1 MRGTMGYRWSCL
13 LALLALA
20 GCKKEEPLPEHVVQ
34 QQARE
39 RAQKRRQQ
47 ELKEK
52 ARQGPAGAD
61 SYRLWS
67 PEIRRAFYNLL
78 RAREAQI
85 PQAAREL
92 AQLGLPAADALR
104 AIALDKEQPPKKH
117 ALVSFM
123 LVDLYMFQIEALAKL
138 AREPEL
144 PFAQRAA
151 IQALA
156 RIGNGRSEGELDK
169 LALELPK
176 MAVPV
181 VGQQDPDLPEMD
193 TPARFLSNA
202 RQQAVGHKWAYAE
215 AQLVAL
221 DRVLHADTPQKL
233 RIAVVAAK
241 ERALEPGLRAILRS
255 PVTRS
260 AVQAG
265 VAFKLV
271 EMTGTNA
278 RALRA
283 LCGREEH
290 PFVRLNAA
298 RALLEGGKPAS
309 RAFVAKLAQDAQDP
323 LAPMLRRALEQVEQQ
338 KGQQRKP

>member
-1 MRGTMGYRWSCL
+1 MRYRWSWV
-13 LALLALA
+13 LALLLLA
-20 GCKKEEPLPEHVVQ
+20 GCKKEQPLPEHVVQ
-34 QQARE
+34 QQAKE

-52 ARQGPAGAD
+52 ARKGPASAD

-85 PQAAREL
+85 PRAAREL

-104 AIALDKEQPPKKH
+104 AIALEENQSPKKH

-123 LVDLYMFQIEALAKL
+123 LVDLYMFRIEGLAKL
-138 AREPEL
+138 AREQQL

-151 IQALA
+151 LQALA

-169 LALELPK
+169 LARELPK
-176 MAVPV
+176 MAVPAPK
-181 VGQQDPDLPEMD
+181 GQAQDPDLPELEA
-193 TPARFLSNA
+193 PAQFLQQA
-202 RQQAVGHKWAYAE
+202 RQQAAGHKWAYSD
-215 AQLVAL
+215 AQLVTL
-221 DRVLHADTPQKL
+221 DRVLHADSPQTL
-233 RIAVVAAK
+233 RLAVVAVK
-241 ERALEPGLRAILRS
+241 ESSLEPGLRAILRS

-271 EMTGTNA
+271 EMAGKSA

-283 LCGREEH
+283 LCGRDEH

-309 RAFVAKLAQDAQDP
+309 RAFVAKLARDEKDP
-323 LAPMLRRALEQVEQQ
+323 LAPMLRRALEQLERQ
-338 KGQQRKP
+338 KQKR